1 MDKAP
6 VYLTGLIVTSLI
18 VTSLI
23 VASLI
28 VTTVMALEVV
38 DTIARPSRQFWAAM
52 GECGKRQRIK
62 NARCDSGHSFDWMI
76 IDA

>member
-6 VYLTGLIVTSLI
+6 VYLTGLIVATLK
-18 VTSLI
+18 VDSLI
-23 VASLI
+23 VA
-28 VTTVMALEVV
+28 TVMALEVV
-38 DTIARPSRQFWAAM
+38 DTIAHPSRQFWADM